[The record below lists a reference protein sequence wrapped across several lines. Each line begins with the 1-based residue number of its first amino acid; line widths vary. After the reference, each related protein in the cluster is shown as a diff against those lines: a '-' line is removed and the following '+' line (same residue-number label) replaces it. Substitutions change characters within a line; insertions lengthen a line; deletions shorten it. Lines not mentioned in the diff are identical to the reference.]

1 VLDDAE
7 PSPADGRPAVDR
19 LRANSVGVVGVVF
32 MAVAT
37 AAPITAM
44 TGNVPVAVGAGNG
57 IGAPAGYL
65 FATVVLTVFSIGY
78 VAMTRHITAT
88 GAFYGFIS
96 QGLGRVIGLASGL
109 LAVLAYIVF
118 EASIV
123 GIFAYFAEST
133 VSAQFGVHLPWQ
145 LYAGVMLAVTAA
157 LSYFDIHLTS
167 RILGVMLV
175 AEVGVLALSAIAVLV
190 HGGGPDGIPLSPID
204 PVKAF
209 GGPSAGLGLFFAFWS
224 WVGFESTAM
233 YGEESRDPKRTIPRA
248 TLIAVVCVGL
258 FYVFV
263 SWMAVAGNG
272 LAESVRIA
280 TTDPLG
286 FFFGP
291 TETFVGHWAVV
302 LFQWLLITGSFACGM
317 AFHQCAARYL
327 YAIGREGLLWRKLGR
342 THHRHGSP
350 FVASFAQ
357 TGIAVV
363 IVALFSLFHQDPYLG
378 LYTLMAI
385 LGTMAILIVQTLCS
399 FAVIGYFRKNHPE
412 SRHWFRTFL
421 APLLGGAGMIAV
433 VWLLVDNLDTAAGPA
448 ASTPFFHAI
457 PWLVVTLF
465 LVGVAG
471 ALALRRRRPD
481 LYAILGRVVLD
492 DSRERADTDLLQ
504 PIAGTHGQV

>member
-1 VLDDAE
+1 
-7 PSPADGRPAVDR
+7 
-19 LRANSVGVVGVVF
+19 VVGVVF

-44 TGNVPVAVGAGNG
+44 TGNVPVAVGSGNG

-65 FATVVLTVFSIGY
+65 FATVVLTVFSVGY

-88 GAFYGFIS
+88 GAFYGFVS
-96 QGLGRVIGLASGL
+96 QGLGRVLGLASGL

-123 GIFAYFAEST
+123 GIFSYFAEST
-133 VSAQFGVHLPWQ
+133 VAAQLGVHLPWP
-145 LYAGVMLAVTAA
+145 LYAGLMLAVTAA
-157 LSYFDIHLTS
+157 LSYFDIHLTA
-167 RILGVMLV
+167 RILGVLLV
-175 AEVGVLALSAIAVLV
+175 AEVGVLAVTAVAVLV
-190 HGGGPDGIPLSPID
+190 HGGGPDGIPLSPVN
-204 PVKAF
+204 PLNAF
-209 GGPSAGLGLFFAFWS
+209 GGPAAGLGLFFAFWS

-248 TLIAVVCVGL
+248 TLIAVIGVGL

-272 LAESVRIA
+272 LAGSIRIA
-280 TTDPLG
+280 TTNPLG

-291 TETFVGHWAVV
+291 TETFVGHWAVL

-327 YAIGREGLLWRKLGR
+327 YAIGREGLIWRRLGR
-342 THHRHGSP
+342 THPRHGSP
-350 FVASFAQ
+350 FVASFTQ

-363 IVALFSLFHQDPYLG
+363 IVALFAISGQDPYQG

-399 FAVIGYFRKNHPE
+399 FAVIGYFHNNHRE
-412 SRHWFRTFL
+412 SRHWFRTL
-421 APLLGGAGMIAV
+421 VAPLAGGIGMIAV
-433 VWLLVDNLDTAAGPA
+433 VFLLVSNLDTAAGPA
-448 ASTPFFHAI
+448 ASTPLFHAI
-457 PWLVVTLF
+457 PWIVTGLF
-465 LVGVAG
+465 LTGIAG
-471 ALALRRRRPD
+471 ALLLRRFRPGV
-481 LYAILGRVVLD
+481 YATLGRIVLD
-492 DSRERADTDLLQ
+492 DAQERDNSQQHQ
-504 PIAGTHGQV
+504 PIARTSGQV